1 MFMAIRELRHAKT
14 RYILI
19 SLIMVLI
26 AWLVLF
32 VTGLAQGLAS
42 DNASSIQQMNAD
54 YLVLQQDSNQR
65 LTRSMLDHQTI
76 EQVKQHAEDAAFTP
90 LGVQMT
96 TITSSQIE
104 KKTDITFFAIN
115 PKGVLAPQVVEGR
128 MIDDSS
134 PTEIVIDRSAKDNGL
149 ALGDSILDQT
159 SGQSFTIVGFTK
171 GQSFSHTPV
180 AHMNLEGWQ
189 LLQQSR
195 MSPEDGNNP
204 SFNAVAITGAQ
215 ALADEISNQVSGV
228 EVIGKSQVLQGIPG
242 YKEEQGSL
250 LMMVAFLFI
259 IAAFVLAVFF
269 YVMTIQKINQFGVLK
284 AIGAKMSYLARG
296 LICQVLILSITSL
309 AVSIGLTYGVSLM
322 LPESMPFELNGSV
335 IAICIVLFLFVSLI
349 GSLLSLYR
357 VAKVDAIEAIG
368 RAA

>member
-14 RYILI
+14 RYMLI

-32 VTGLAQGLAS
+32 VTGLARGLAS
-42 DNASSIQQMNAD
+42 DNASSIQNLDAD
-54 YLVLQQDSNQR
+54 YLVLQQNSDQR
-65 LTRSMLDHQTI
+65 LTRSTLDHQTLD
-76 EQVKQHAEDAAFTP
+76 EVKQLTVDAEATP
-90 LGVQMT
+90 LGVQMS
-96 TITSSQIE
+96 TITSDNDDT
-104 KKTDITFFAIN
+104 KFDVTFFAVN
-115 PKGVLAPQVVEGR
+115 TQDMLTPQVVEGH
-128 MIDDSS
+128 MISESS
-134 PTEIVIDRSAKDNGL
+134 SMEAVVDRSLKEQGL
-149 ALGDSILDQT
+149 KLGDSIHDQASAQT
-159 SGQSFTIVGFTK
+159 FTIVGFTK

-180 AHMNLEGWQ
+180 VHINFADWKRVQ
-189 LLQQSR
+189 PSR
-195 MSPEDGNNP
+195 LTTNDNP
-204 SFNAVAITGAQ
+204 SFNAIAVKGTKDA
-215 ALADEISNQVSGV
+215 ADGIKAQVSGV
-228 EVIGKSQVLQGIPG
+228 DVISKSQSLQGIPG

-269 YVMTIQKINQFGVLK
+269 YVMTIQKMSQFGVLK

-296 LICQVLILSITSL
+296 LISQVLLLSIISL
-309 AVSIGLTYGVSLM
+309 AIGIGLTYGVSLL
-322 LPESMPFELNGSV
+322 LPESMPFELNAGV
-335 IAICIVLFLFVSLI
+335 ITICTILFLFVSLL

>member
-32 VTGLAQGLAS
+32 VTGLAQGLSS
-42 DNASSIQQMNAD
+42 DNASSIQTMNAD
-54 YLVLQQDSNQR
+54 YLVLQHNSDQR
-65 LTRSMLDHQTI
+65 LTRSTLEHHTL
-76 EQVKQHAEDAAFTP
+76 EEVKQQTANAEATP
-90 LGVQMT
+90 LGVQMST
-96 TITSSQIE
+96 VTSDYNDKRIDV
-104 KKTDITFFAIN
+104 TYFAIN
-115 PKGVLAPQVVEGR
+115 PQSMLAPQVVEGH
-128 MIDDSS
+128 MINDSS
-134 PTEIVIDRSAKDNGL
+134 SLEAVVDRSLKEKGL
-149 ALGDSILDQT
+149 KLGDVIHDQA
-159 SGQSFTIVGFTK
+159 SGQAFTIIGFTK

-180 AHMNLEGWQ
+180 VHINFADWKSIHQNR
-189 LLQQSR
+189 SIK
-195 MSPEDGNNP
+195 EDELA
-204 SFNAVAITGAQ
+204 FNAIAVKGTKEI
-215 ALADEISNQVSGV
+215 ADGIKTQVSGV
-228 EVIGKSQVLQGIPG
+228 EVISKSQSLQGIPG

-269 YVMTIQKINQFGVLK
+269 YVMTIQKMSQFGVLK

-296 LICQVLILSITSL
+296 LISQVLMLSIISL
-309 AVSIGLTYGVSLM
+309 AIGIGLTYGVSLL
-322 LPESMPFELNGSV
+322 LPESMPFELNAGV
-335 IAICIVLFLFVSLI
+335 ITICTILFLFVSLL